1 MNNTLRIIPVAQQ
14 ALSMALAAVVTSV
27 LLVSISAQADE
38 QHHDAVNMAQAPAVV
53 HSIGA

>member
-14 ALSMALAAVVTSV
+14 ALSMALAAMVTSV